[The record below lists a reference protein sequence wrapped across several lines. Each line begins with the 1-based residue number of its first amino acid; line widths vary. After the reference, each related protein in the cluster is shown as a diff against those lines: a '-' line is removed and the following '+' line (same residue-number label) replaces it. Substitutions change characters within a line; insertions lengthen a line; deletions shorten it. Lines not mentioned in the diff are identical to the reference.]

1 MGVMFRNYFKIAIR
15 NILRS
20 ASSTTINVSGLSLGI
35 TCGLLIFSI
44 IHYHLSFDNFHNN
57 NERIYRFVTE
67 QHRDIVTYASSV
79 PPAFGKA
86 FRDDYTFGEKVG
98 RICTLTEQLI
108 TVEENGNTN
117 KFRETVAF
125 AETEF
130 FEIFNFP
137 LIAGQLR
144 TALAEPN
151 TAVIT
156 ENIAKKYFGNESPLN
171 KTFRFGNQIDF
182 KITGVLKDIPDNTD
196 FRSEIY
202 FSYATIGQYNEWY
215 AADDSWSGIT
225 SDIQSFVLLL
235 PGVIPGE
242 VEKALPAYVKKYRA
256 ENKNVHHYKL
266 QPLDDMHFNPKY
278 EGRMSKTTIG
288 VLAII
293 GLFLI
298 ITACLNF
305 INLATAQAINRAR
318 EIGVRKALGSVR
330 IQLFFQFMI
339 ETSVIVFLSSLIAF
353 CIAYAL
359 LPYLNS
365 WFDTR
370 VTLDLFSDPVF
381 IFFLG
386 GLILV
391 VTFLSGSYPGL
402 ILSGFKPVQALKG
415 KLTSQSRNQFSLR
428 RVLIIA
434 QFTIAQVLMI
444 GLIVILFQMRYFVQT
459 DMGFRRD
466 AIVML
471 PVGSRDNKMNLL
483 REQLRQIPNVENVT
497 ACFSAPASASR
508 WGTSITFDNRTETE
522 DFAVSFKSG
531 DENFISTFGID
542 LIAGRNLTPSDTIRE
557 FLVNETLVSKLNL
570 LPEEILGKMILSNG
584 KQGPVVGVVKD
595 FHDMSFRSAIS
606 PVFIATSRENYNEIA
621 VKINMKDAHTT
632 LAALEESWSNMYPEL
647 IYEYEFLDQQTAEFY
662 EAEQTMLRLIQ
673 LFSVIALFIGCMG
686 LYGLVSFMA
695 IQKTK
700 EIGIRKV
707 LGGSVANILW
717 IFGKEFS
724 LLIIIAFALAAPTG
738 WWIMSRWL
746 ENYEYRFN
754 MTWWILFIEVSIIVL
769 IALLT
774 VGFRSARAAMINPV
788 NSLRAE

>member
-330 IQLFFQFMI
+330 IQLFF
-339 ETSVIVFLSSLIAF
+339 E
-353 CIAYAL
+353 
-359 LPYLNS
+359 
-365 WFDTR
+365 
-370 VTLDLFSDPVF
+370 F
-381 IFFLG
+381 I
-386 GLILV
+386 I
-391 VTFLSGSYPGL
+391 
-402 ILSGFKPVQALKG
+402 
-415 KLTSQSRNQFSLR
+415 
-428 RVLIIA
+428 
-434 QFTIAQVLMI
+434 
-444 GLIVILFQMRYFVQT
+444 
-459 DMGFRRD
+459 
-466 AIVML
+466 
-471 PVGSRDNKMNLL
+471 
-483 REQLRQIPNVENVT
+483 
-497 ACFSAPASASR
+497 
-508 WGTSITFDNRTETE
+508 
-522 DFAVSFKSG
+522 
-531 DENFISTFGID
+531 
-542 LIAGRNLTPSDTIRE
+542 
-557 FLVNETLVSKLNL
+557 
-570 LPEEILGKMILSNG
+570 
-584 KQGPVVGVVKD
+584 
-595 FHDMSFRSAIS
+595 
-606 PVFIATSRENYNEIA
+606 
-621 VKINMKDAHTT
+621 
-632 LAALEESWSNMYPEL
+632 
-647 IYEYEFLDQQTAEFY
+647 
-662 EAEQTMLRLIQ
+662 
-673 LFSVIALFIGCMG
+673 
-686 LYGLVSFMA
+686 
-695 IQKTK
+695 
-700 EIGIRKV
+700 
-707 LGGSVANILW
+707 
-717 IFGKEFS
+717 
-724 LLIIIAFALAAPTG
+724 
-738 WWIMSRWL
+738 
-746 ENYEYRFN
+746 
-754 MTWWILFIEVSIIVL
+754 
-769 IALLT
+769 
-774 VGFRSARAAMINPV
+774 
-788 NSLRAE
+788 